1 MVYSEKFILELKKVE
16 SLNKIK
22 SDRVFQNDC
31 DKDDEDIM
39 NNLNLTNLSI
49 FQEILSFIFVE
60 KEKQIVKGNNNQKKL
75 LKM

>member
-1 MVYSEKFILELKKVE
+1 M
-16 SLNKIK
+16 NKIK

-60 KEKQIVKGNNNQKKL
+60 KEKQIKKENNNQKKI

>member
-1 MVYSEKFILELKKVE
+1 M
-16 SLNKIK
+16 NKIK
-22 SDRVFQNDC
+22 IDRVFQNDC

-60 KEKQIVKGNNNQKKL
+60 KEKQIVKGNNNQKKI